1 MNESDRRQHLITTA
15 PHLTPDEVAN
25 RMFGRKA
32 RGFSETEV
40 RSFLKRVSEELTLA
54 RERERELTGAIDT
67 LEEQLR
73 APRPLSEQELL
84 EALGEETARLLRS
97 AREAG
102 DDIRRKADERAA
114 RITDDAITEAERLR
128 AEAAETVTQLVS
140 ESDNRCAEQLALAEA
155 DAAKVRERAVAE
167 AEAIIEAARTQG
179 REMLEEAKSVR
190 ERVLGDLVR
199 RRALLQGQIE
209 ELRVGRERLVD
220 AYGAVKRTFLEATD
234 ALAQVE
240 SRAAVERANS
250 PDLDIAAEIAA
261 EIAALD
267 PDASVV
273 PSEDA
278 ATEVVDLTAAE
289 AEESAGDD
297 SDVDSLFARLRA
309 GSEDAPQAAGD
320 ESPGA
325 APTVPV
331 PAAEWRGRRYDAV
344 DPLLPRLVK
353 RSKRSLQDDQNALL
367 DAVRRHKGRPTAA
380 QVLADLDGS
389 LRAWSEI
396 LTESVQRAYAAGV
409 KAGGGLHFEA
419 PSDVA
424 RDAAEMV
431 VMPLRERLTL
441 AIDTGDERDT
451 GGLVERIG
459 ARYREWKNQSLEGA
473 LQEALSFVWSRGV
486 YDAAPEGATLWW
498 VTAEEGRCADCDDN
512 ALEPTVKGKLF
523 PTGQAFP
530 PAHPGCMCL
539 LAPADVLSP
548 AR

>member
-1 MNESDRRQHLITTA
+1 MNESDRRQHVISTA

-40 RSFLKRVSEELTLA
+40 RSFLKRVSEELTAA
-54 RERERELTGAIDT
+54 RERERELAGAIDA

-128 AEAAETVTQLVS
+128 AGAAETVTQLVS

-155 DAAKVRERAVAE
+155 DAAKVRERALAE
-167 AEAIIEAARTQG
+167 AEAIIEAARASG

-199 RRALLQGQIE
+199 RRALLQAQIE

-220 AYGAVKRTFLEATD
+220 AYGNVKRTFLEATD

-267 PDASVV
+267 PEANVESN
-273 PSEDA
+273 ED
-278 ATEVVDLTAAE
+278 ATEVLDLAAAE
-289 AEESAGDD
+289 AEDAVGDET
-297 SDVDSLFARLRA
+297 DVDSLFARLRA
-309 GSEDAPQAAGD
+309 GSDDTPKSAEEEAPAT
-320 ESPGA
+320 
-325 APTVPV
+325 APTAPV

-353 RSKRSLQDDQNALL
+353 RAKRSLQDDQNALL

-380 QVLADLDGS
+380 QVLPDLDGTV
-389 LRAWSEI
+389 RAWSEI

-409 KAGGGLHFEA
+409 KAGGGLHFDA
-419 PSDVA
+419 PADVA

-459 ARYREWKNQSLEGA
+459 ARYREWKNQSLEA
-473 LQEALSFVWSRGV
+473 SLQEALSFVWSRGV

-498 VTAEEGRCADCDDN
+498 VTAEDGRCSDCDDN

-539 LAPADVLSP
+539 LAPADVLA